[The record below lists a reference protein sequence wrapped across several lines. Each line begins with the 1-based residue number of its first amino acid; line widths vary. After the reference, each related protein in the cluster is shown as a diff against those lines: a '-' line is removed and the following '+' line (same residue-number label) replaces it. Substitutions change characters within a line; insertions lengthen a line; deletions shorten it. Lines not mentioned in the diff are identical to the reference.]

1 MNGPG
6 PVAGGRA
13 PADTDLDG
21 MPDYWEIAAGL
32 NPSVAD
38 HNGDADGN
46 GYTNLEDYLNSL
58 VKGGVQQGSITGV
71 TDDTGLSDA
80 DAVTSDD
87 TLTLSGAARAGAN
100 VTVTKVGTGVIGSAT
115 ADSNGRWSFDL
126 GAPLVEGPRRVH
138 GGLRQ
143 CVGRRQ
149 PSHSRVFGDC

>member
-32 NPSVAD
+32 DPNIAD

-58 VKGGVQQGSITGV
+58 VKGGVQQGAITGV
-71 TDDTGLSDA
+71 TDDTGLS
-80 DAVTSDD
+80 TPTPS
-87 TLTLSGAARAGAN
+87 RPMN
-100 VTVTKVGTGVIGSAT
+100 VDVS
-115 ADSNGRWSFDL
+115 
-126 GAPLVEGPRRVH
+126 
-138 GGLRQ
+138 GGLAPAPTCR
-143 CVGRRQ
+143 
-149 PSHSRVFGDC
+149 